1 MLIGVF
7 LMVMLWFRP
16 QGVVPERPRQSA
28 TMVRYLGKRG
38 RGKNEAPI
46 EVDVPDVALNDGSL
60 P

>member
-28 TMVRYLGKRG
+28 AMLRLLGKRG
-38 RGKNEAPI
+38 RGEEITNVEAQ
-46 EVDVPDVALNDGSL
+46 EVALNEGGRA
-60 P
+60 